1 MVLLRLSICLPL
13 KTSIFLRVT
22 NEVPSPPVFVDTALS
37 TSPTQSKRLWMF
49 EWMFTEWKVR
59 RVDGQL
65 DGWMDGCIHA
75 WSSELQVAPSNPGLL
90 CFLQWQSN

>member
-13 KTSIFLRVT
+13 KTSIFLQVT
-22 NEVPSPPVFVDTALS
+22 NEFPSPPVFVDTALS

-65 DGWMDGCIHA
+65 DGCIHA
-75 WSSELQVAPSNPGLL
+75 CSSELQVTPSNPGLL
-90 CFLQWQSN
+90 YFLQWQSN